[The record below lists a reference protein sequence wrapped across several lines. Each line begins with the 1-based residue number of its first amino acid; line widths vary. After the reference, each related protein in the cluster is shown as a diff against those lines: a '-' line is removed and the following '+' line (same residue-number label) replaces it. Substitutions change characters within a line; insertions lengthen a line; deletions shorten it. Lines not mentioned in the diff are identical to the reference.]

1 MPFLA
6 HLEELRKRLIISFS
20 VIGVA
25 FILAFNVREYCIRL
39 LQWPLTTDIVMGRKF
54 PFLAFNDKPAIA
66 KLTALGPAET
76 LWTHFKVAF
85 IVGAML
91 ALPVIL
97 YEIWKFI
104 EPGLLPKEKRF
115 ALPFVILS
123 TISFFIGVA
132 FCFLIVLPMAM
143 QFLLTFDPSI
153 QQMPRFGE
161 YVDFTLKFLLAFGV
175 IFELPVGITIA
186 ARLGMVTPQFLA
198 RQPEVRDPD
207 QFRRGGHSHPD
218 PGRLQPGADGP
229 ADVRAV
235 RSRHPGGPPRHPPSQ
250 ARRGGLISLLPAA
263 SKLSVVPGLRRMPC
277 LGSCAAPRS
286 GGQ

>member
-6 HLEELRKRLIISFS
+6 HLEELRKRLIVSFS

-25 FILAFNVREYCIRL
+25 FILAFNVRDYCIRL

-54 PFLAFNDKPAIA
+54 PFLAFNAKPAIA

-175 IFELPVGITIA
+175 IFELPLAITIA

-198 RQPEVRDPD
+198 RNRKYAILVNFIVAAILTPTPDVFNQALMALPMCVLYEVGILAARLVT
-207 QFRRGGHSHPD
+207 RRSK
-218 PGRLQPGADGP
+218 P
-229 ADVRAV
+229 AEAV
-235 RSRHPGGPPRHPPSQ
+235 
-250 ARRGGLISLLPAA
+250 
-263 SKLSVVPGLRRMPC
+263 
-277 LGSCAAPRS
+277 
-286 GGQ
+286 

>member
-1 MPFLA
+1 MSDEGRMPFLA
-6 HLEELRKRLIISFS
+6 HLEELRKRLIVSFS
-20 VIGVA
+20 AMAVA
-25 FILAFNVREYCIRL
+25 WGLGFRMREYCRGSL
-39 LQWPLTTDIVMGRKF
+39 AWPLTTAIGVDRKF
-54 PFLAFNDKPAIA
+54 PFVIFQAKPPIA

-85 IVGAML
+85 IVGVML
-91 ALPVIL
+91 ALPVVL
-97 YEIWKFI
+97 YQIWKFI
-104 EPGLLPKEKRF
+104 EPGLLPREKRF

-175 IFELPVGITIA
+175 IFELPLGITIA

-198 RQPEVRDPD
+198 RNRKYAILLNFVVAAILTPTPDVFNQALMALPMCVLYEVGILAAR
-207 QFRRGGHSHPD
+207 
-218 PGRLQPGADGP
+218 
-229 ADVRAV
+229 VV
-235 RSRHPGGPPRHPPSQ
+235 
-250 ARRGGLISLLPAA
+250 ARRAKPAA
-263 SKLSVVPGLRRMPC
+263 
-277 LGSCAAPRS
+277 AI
-286 GGQ
+286 

>member
-1 MPFLA
+1 MSDEGRMPFLA

-20 VIGVA
+20 AIGVA
-25 FILAFNVREYCIRL
+25 FVLAFNIREYCLRL
-39 LQWPLTTDIVMGRKF
+39 LQWPLTTDIVVGRKF
-54 PFLAFNDKPAIA
+54 PFILFQDKPPIA

-91 ALPVIL
+91 AIPVLL
-97 YEIWKFI
+97 YQIWKFI

-115 ALPFVILS
+115 ALPFVVLS

-132 FCFLIVLPMAM
+132 FCFFIVLPMAM

-161 YVDFTLKFLLAFGV
+161 YVDFTLKFLLAFGA
-175 IFELPVGITIA
+175 IFELPLGITIA

-198 RQPEVRDPD
+198 RNRKYAILVNFVVAAILTPTPDVFNQALMALPMCVLYEVGILAARIVV
-207 QFRRGGHSHPD
+207 RRPK
-218 PGRLQPGADGP
+218 P
-229 ADVRAV
+229 AEAV
-235 RSRHPGGPPRHPPSQ
+235 
-250 ARRGGLISLLPAA
+250 
-263 SKLSVVPGLRRMPC
+263 
-277 LGSCAAPRS
+277 
-286 GGQ
+286 

>member
-1 MPFLA
+1 MSDEGRMPFLA

-25 FILAFNVREYCIRL
+25 FVLAFNVREYCIRL

-54 PFLAFNDKPAIA
+54 PFINFNDKPPIA

-132 FCFLIVLPMAM
+132 FCFFIVLPMAM

-161 YVDFTLKFLLAFGV
+161 YVDFTLKFLLAFGA
-175 IFELPVGITIA
+175 IFELPLAITIA

-198 RQPEVRDPD
+198 RNRKYAILVNFIVAAILTPTPDVFNQALMALPMCVLYEVGILAARLVT
-207 QFRRGGHSHPD
+207 RRPK
-218 PGRLQPGADGP
+218 P
-229 ADVRAV
+229 AEAV
-235 RSRHPGGPPRHPPSQ
+235 
-250 ARRGGLISLLPAA
+250 
-263 SKLSVVPGLRRMPC
+263 
-277 LGSCAAPRS
+277 
-286 GGQ
+286 

>member
-6 HLEELRKRLIISFS
+6 HLEELRKRLIVSFS

-25 FILAFNVREYCIRL
+25 FILAFNVRDYCIRL

-54 PFLAFNDKPAIA
+54 PFLAFNAKPAIA

-132 FCFLIVLPMAM
+132 FCFFIVLPMAM

-175 IFELPVGITIA
+175 IFELPLAITIA

-198 RQPEVRDPD
+198 RNRKYAILINFIVAAILTPTPDVFNQALMALPMCVLYEVGILAARLVT
-207 QFRRGGHSHPD
+207 RRPK
-218 PGRLQPGADGP
+218 P
-229 ADVRAV
+229 AEAV
-235 RSRHPGGPPRHPPSQ
+235 
-250 ARRGGLISLLPAA
+250 
-263 SKLSVVPGLRRMPC
+263 
-277 LGSCAAPRS
+277 
-286 GGQ
+286 

>member
-1 MPFLA
+1 MSDEGRMPFLA
-6 HLEELRKRLIISFS
+6 HLEELRKRLIVSFS

-54 PFLAFNDKPAIA
+54 PFIAFHDKPAIA

-175 IFELPVGITIA
+175 IFELPLAITIA
-186 ARLGMVTPQFLA
+186 ARLGMVTPQFLSRNRKYAILINFLVAAVLTPTPDVFNQALMALPMCVLYEVGILAA
-198 RQPEVRDPD
+198 RLVT
-207 QFRRGGHSHPD
+207 RRPK
-218 PGRLQPGADGP
+218 P
-229 ADVRAV
+229 AEAV
-235 RSRHPGGPPRHPPSQ
+235 
-250 ARRGGLISLLPAA
+250 
-263 SKLSVVPGLRRMPC
+263 
-277 LGSCAAPRS
+277 
-286 GGQ
+286 

>member
-1 MPFLA
+1 MSDEGRMPFLA
-6 HLEELRKRLIISFS
+6 HLEELRKRLIVSFS
-20 VIGVA
+20 AIGVA
-25 FILAFNVREYCIRL
+25 FVLAFQIREYCLRL
-39 LQWPLTTDIVMGRKF
+39 LQWPLTTDIVVDRKF
-54 PFLAFNDKPAIA
+54 PFVIFQAKPPIA

-85 IVGAML
+85 IVGVML
-91 ALPVIL
+91 ALPVVL
-97 YEIWKFI
+97 YQIWKFI
-104 EPGLLPKEKRF
+104 EPGLLPREKRF

-175 IFELPVGITIA
+175 IFELPLGITIA

-198 RQPEVRDPD
+198 RNRKYAILLNFVVAAILTPTPDVFNQALMALPMCVLYEVGILAAR
-207 QFRRGGHSHPD
+207 
-218 PGRLQPGADGP
+218 
-229 ADVRAV
+229 VV
-235 RSRHPGGPPRHPPSQ
+235 
-250 ARRGGLISLLPAA
+250 ARRAKPAA
-263 SKLSVVPGLRRMPC
+263 
-277 LGSCAAPRS
+277 AI
-286 GGQ
+286 